1 MYKAYQCSLPRRS
14 PRPIFSSTCNYYTGA
29 CLHCDPGLALNVKYG
44 RAADLPSSALLQLV
58 SVLTQ
63 TLGVDHRA
71 ALNRLTSELPLEES
85 SSKEASQVDLA
96 LARAERLLDAQRT
109 ALEILAN
116 LCSGEGTVALATL
129 EMLCEEAECCVAV
142 ANTDDDAMDQ
152 DSSGNSD
159 DFLSDPEDPE
169 ESAPLPAAHFALA
182 VVNEVREGIISHQ
195 LVSKVWDRTV
205 YPAENVCQILD
216 SHTRGALVCKKPSR
230 NLQVRG
236 RVSLF
241 LGWSWL
247 PHSLVP
253 DPDDPS
259 GPPVASVSVFSDQ
272 SCLMFLSVL
281 KFSVSLV
288 AEINNG

>member
-1 MYKAYQCSLPRRS
+1 M
-14 PRPIFSSTCNYYTGA
+14 FSSTCNYYTGA

-58 SVLTQ
+58 SVLAQ

-96 LARAERLLDAQRT
+96 LACAERLLDAQRT

-129 EMLCEEAECCVAV
+129 EMLCEEADFY
-142 ANTDDDAMDQ
+142 TDDDAMDQ

-169 ESAPLPAAHFALA
+169 ESAPLPAAHFALV
-182 VVNEVREGIISHQ
+182 VVNEVHSSLEG
-195 LVSKVWDRTV
+195 
-205 YPAENVCQILD
+205 LD
-216 SHTRGALVCKKPSR
+216 
-230 NLQVRG
+230 
-236 RVSLF
+236 
-241 LGWSWL
+241 
-247 PHSLVP
+247 
-253 DPDDPS
+253 
-259 GPPVASVSVFSDQ
+259 
-272 SCLMFLSVL
+272 
-281 KFSVSLV
+281 
-288 AEINNG
+288 

>member
-1 MYKAYQCSLPRRS
+1 M
-14 PRPIFSSTCNYYTGA
+14 FSSTCNYYTGA

-63 TLGVDHRA
+63 ALGVDHRA

-96 LARAERLLDAQRT
+96 LACAERLLDAQRT

-129 EMLCEEAECCVAV
+129 EMLCEGQSAV
-142 ANTDDDAMDQ
+142 LQSQVRLHFLNTDDDAMDQ

-169 ESAPLPAAHFALA
+169 ESASLPAAHFALA
-182 VVNEVREGIISHQ
+182 VVNEVHSSLEG
-195 LVSKVWDRTV
+195 
-205 YPAENVCQILD
+205 LD
-216 SHTRGALVCKKPSR
+216 
-230 NLQVRG
+230 
-236 RVSLF
+236 
-241 LGWSWL
+241 
-247 PHSLVP
+247 
-253 DPDDPS
+253 
-259 GPPVASVSVFSDQ
+259 
-272 SCLMFLSVL
+272 
-281 KFSVSLV
+281 
-288 AEINNG
+288 